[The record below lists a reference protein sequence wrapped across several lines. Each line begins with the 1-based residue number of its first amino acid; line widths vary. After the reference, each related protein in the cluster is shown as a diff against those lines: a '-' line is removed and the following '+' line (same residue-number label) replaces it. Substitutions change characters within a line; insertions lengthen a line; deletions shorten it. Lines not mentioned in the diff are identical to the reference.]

1 MQIEARGP
9 VRDVGAAA
17 GGGAEHQLRACAVCG
32 GRDRAP
38 FWQGNGMTLLRCA
51 GCGLVAL
58 DPPPAPETVAALYSD
73 TYRDATTGYFAKVDE
88 KMRRSRLRMR
98 IIARRM
104 PGGRF
109 LDVGCN
115 GGFMVEA
122 AREAGFEAWGVEIDP
137 VSVAYAG
144 SHYPLNRYFEGTI
157 EDFAADAPRFD
168 AVYCSEV
175 IEHVPDVNDFVA
187 AIAKV
192 LRKGGVLYITTPD
205 ISHWRVPHRIET
217 WDAFCPPSHCVYF
230 SPANL
235 ARLLANHGLEVF
247 RKSPALKPGIKFMAR
262 RL

>member
-1 MQIEARGP
+1 MQLEARAA
-9 VRDVGAAA
+9 VRDASADAAVVDSA
-17 GGGAEHQLRACAVCG
+17 RPCAVCG

-38 FWQGNGMTLLRCA
+38 FWQGNGMTLLRCQ
-51 GCGLVAL
+51 GCELVAL
-58 DPPPAPETVAALYSD
+58 EPPPAPETVAALYSD

-98 IIARRM
+98 IIARHM

-122 AREAGFEAWGVEIDP
+122 AREAGFAAWGVEIDP
-137 VSVAYAG
+137 VSVAYAR
-144 SHYPLNRYFEGTI
+144 SRYPLNRYFEGTI
-157 EDFAADAPRFD
+157 EDFAPSAPQFD

-175 IEHVPDVNDFVA
+175 IEHVPDVNAFVA
-187 AIAKV
+187 AIAK
-192 LRKGGVLYITTPD
+192 LMRGGGVLYITTPD
-205 ISHWRVPHRIET
+205 ISHWRVPRRIED

-235 ARLLANHGLEVF
+235 ARLLANHGIEVF
-247 RKSPALKPGIKFMAR
+247 RKSPAFKPGIKFLAR
-262 RL
+262 RV